1 MDDKD
6 FQSLLQGVNEMSAH
20 MRGETVP
27 GIKVYEIPEPDVQA
41 IRQHATHV
49 SMKAAR
55 PNDDAVV
62 ELLREDP
69 GFSNEYLATA
79 LEEAEEP
86 GGRQALLRTLRQ
98 IGQAQGME

>member
-6 FQSLLQGVNEMSAH
+6 FQSLLHGVKEMNAH
-20 MRGETVP
+20 MRGETAP
-27 GIKVYEIPEPDVQA
+27 GITVHEIPEPDIQA

-55 PNDDAVV
+55 PNDDAMV

-69 GFSNEYLATA
+69 GFADEYLAAA

-86 GGRQALLRTLRQ
+86 GGGQALLRVLHQ
-98 IGQAQGME
+98 IAQSEK

>member
-27 GIKVYEIPEPDVQA
+27 GIKTHEISEPDVQA
-41 IRQHATHV
+41 IRQHPTHV

-55 PNDDAVV
+55 AHDDAVV

-69 GFSNEYLATA
+69 TFTDEYLAAA
-79 LEEAEEP
+79 LGQAEEP
-86 GGRQALLRTLRQ
+86 GGVPALLRVLHQ
-98 IGQAQGME
+98 IAQSEK